1 MPVFGKVIDFLAEK
15 TQLMVLVKPLDK
27 DKIDEKARFFIVHKL
42 EGQPTNNGIYVPI
55 CLEEPLQIKFSI
67 SDNGNISK
75 DLLEC
80 KCKSPVLQNEQLRS
94 INQAYQRISQLIE
107 THRKSHG
114 GKVYDNV
121 YFKNSDESWQLL
133 DILREEI
140 YEPYKAEFEEHQRII
155 KERIPGYVKP
165 LDLEDKEKD
174 ELINALKELINILK
188 SENQDIKSENQ
199 DIEKQLQK
207 LKDLLEKTKLNT
219 YREKLE
225 EFKQRL
231 QSDYPETKS
240 PDSWQAWIYK
250 NNWLFGIQYGAPIA
264 HPQVGFRSIP
274 DYLFPT
280 PDGFIDILEIK
291 KPSHEVIK
299 EDNSHPG
306 AFKWSG
312 EVNGAIGQV
321 VNYLHEI
328 ELHQLEIAKNLKKEL
343 SLDLSTIK
351 PRAFIL
357 IGKSNNW
364 SDNQKEAFRR
374 LNHSLHEI
382 EVLTYT
388 DLFRRGENL
397 IKIYGD

>member
-1 MPVFGKVIDFLAEK
+1 MQSENKNLAE
-15 TQLMVLVKPLDK
+15 QL
-27 DKIDEKARFFIVHKL
+27 
-42 EGQPTNNGIYVPI
+42 
-55 CLEEPLQIKFSI
+55 
-67 SDNGNISK
+67 
-75 DLLEC
+75 
-80 KCKSPVLQNEQLRS
+80 NELTS
-94 INQAYQRISQLIE
+94 LI
-107 THRKSHG
+107 
-114 GKVYDNV
+114 
-121 YFKNSDESWQLL
+121 
-133 DILREEI
+133 
-140 YEPYKAEFEEHQRII
+140 
-155 KERIPGYVKP
+155 
-165 LDLEDKEKD
+165 
-174 ELINALKELINILK
+174 
-188 SENQDIKSENQ
+188 
-199 DIEKQLQK
+199 
-207 LKDLLEKTKLNT
+207 EKTKLHT
-219 YREKLE
+219 YRQKLE

-240 PDSWQAWIYK
+240 PDSWQEWIYK
-250 NNWLFGIQYGAPIA
+250 NNWLFGIQYGTPIA
-264 HPQVGFRSIP
+264 HPKVGFRSIL

-328 ELHQLEIAKNLKKEL
+328 ELHQLEIAKHLKQEL
-343 SLDLSTIK
+343 SIDLSTIK
-351 PRAFIL
+351 PRALIL

-364 SDNQKEAFRR
+364 SEKQKEAFRR
-374 LNHSLHEI
+374 LNHSLHGI